1 MTQAILGLCPDAPN
15 GRLRIV
21 RPILPDWLRQVRVRG
36 LRVGDGAVDLFY
48 ERRSGKT
55 SVVVDGIRGH
65 LDVDFTDE
73 WPLRCSQLGNR
84 STG

>member
-55 SVVVDGIRGH
+55 SAVVDGIRGH

-73 WPLRCSQLGNR
+73 WPLRCSQPANR
-84 STG
+84 PTG

>member
-1 MTQAILGLCPDAPN
+1 MAQAILGLCPDAPN

-48 ERRSGKT
+48 ERRAGKT
-55 SVVVDGIRGH
+55 SVAIDGIRGR
-65 LDVDFTDE
+65 LEVDFTDE
-73 WPLRCSQLGNR
+73 WPRRCSQPANTASG
-84 STG
+84 